1 MFLFIPSECRGPK
14 PRHSEDGIYIFFEDI
29 YDEIC
34 GFGRI
39 SGGDGH
45 GGVGVAAAFEIA
57 PVVIDVKGDLRLV
70 MVEHGEY
77 AAC

>member
-1 MFLFIPSECRGPK
+1 MFQGAQPLK
-14 PRHSEDGIYIFFEDI
+14 HEDGLFYIFFEDI

-34 GFGRI
+34 GFGGI
-39 SGGDGH
+39 PGGDGH